1 MKLGQNGLD
10 SKLKDG
16 QVHIL
21 PDLHHGVHFF
31 KHRGIFIENC
41 VLQVEEIHLAFL
53 SKRTE
58 PLKTVSIV
66 HAQTTASF
74 TGLAELLTIIREH

>member
-1 MKLGQNGLD
+1 MKFGQNGLD

-41 VLQVEEIHLAFL
+41 VLQVEEIHLALF
-53 SKRTE
+53 SKRAE
-58 PLKTVSIV
+58 PLETISIA